1 MGKYFFN
8 TDDNKVYTG
17 QFYQGDLYGKGVITT
32 NQYIYRGM
40 VKNGLFD
47 GFGRYED
54 IETHVVYEGSFKEGK
69 RDGFGKESDNEPGFH
84 LSEYEGFW

>member
-1 MGKYFFN
+1 
-8 TDDNKVYTG
+8 
-17 QFYQGDLYGKGVITT
+17 
-32 NQYIYRGM
+32 M